1 MKRNRKELLVS
12 CGVALVLMLVVP
24 GVFRVWMVFNPQPGV
39 PKSPAS
45 SLREATSSLEAGRAK
60 LLLRKPIDAWT
71 AREREGDPALFA
83 WLGAHAKIVL
93 PWEWSAAARKKDA
106 TGYRRLWRNLLEEQ
120 GDELDRSL
128 RAIRRRMRELRETI
142 ENETILYAHATNE
155 SARLS
160 AWMATNAYP
169 ATVETERLSKG
180 RFWGWNRDEERHALA
195 DVSAAHALLDAIV
208 SNGVVHA
215 ECQQAANSQLRKKES
230 DEQAHVKLLAHVEAS
245 IKQMEADT
253 SNATNADD
261 ERIRLLLRLI
271 RFSKKLKS

>member
-12 CGVALVLMLVVP
+12 CGIALVLMLVVP
-24 GVFRVWMVFNPQPGV
+24 GVFRVWMTFSPQPVV

-45 SLREATSSLEAGRAK
+45 SLREATSSLEAGRAM

-71 AREREGDPALFA
+71 EREREGEPALFA

-106 TGYRRLWRNLLEEQ
+106 TGYQRLWRNLLEEQ
-120 GDELDRSL
+120 GDELDRSFH
-128 RAIRRRMRELRETI
+128 AIRRQIRELREKI
-142 ENETILYAHATNE
+142 ENEMILYAHATNE

-169 ATVETERLSKG
+169 ATVTTERLSKG

-195 DVSAAHALLDAIV
+195 DASAARALLDAIV

-230 DEQAHVKLLAHVEAS
+230 DEQAHVKLLAAVEAS
-245 IKQMEADT
+245 LKQLEAEA
-253 SNATNADD
+253 SNASNADD

-271 RFSKKLKS
+271 RFTKKLKG

>member
-12 CGVALVLMLVVP
+12 CGIALLLMLAVP
-24 GVFRVWMVFNPQPGV
+24 GVFRVWMAFNPQPVV
-39 PKSPAS
+39 PES
-45 SLREATSSLEAGRAK
+45 SAPSLLDATSSLEAGRAL

-71 AREREGDPALFA
+71 AHEREAEPGLFA

-106 TGYRRLWRNLLEEQ
+106 AGYQRLWRNLLEEQ
-120 GDELDRSL
+120 CDDLDRSL
-128 RAIRRRMRELRETI
+128 RAIRRQMRELRENI

-155 SARLS
+155 TARLS
-160 AWMATNAYP
+160 GWMATNAYP

-180 RFWGWNRDEERHALA
+180 RFWGWNREEERHALA
-195 DVSAAHALLDAIV
+195 DAAAAHALLDAIA

-215 ECQQAANSQLRKKES
+215 ERQQAANSQLRGKES
-230 DEQAHVKLLAHVEAS
+230 DEQTHVKLLADVETS
-245 IKQMEADT
+245 LKQMESDT
-253 SNATNADD
+253 SNASSADD

-271 RFSKKLKS
+271 RFGKARR